1 MLRQKGET
9 LKRGTI
15 NIEGDVEFLPDL
27 SEVSDA
33 SLLTEKDKI
42 AKLMKDVKNRGQK
55 IDALF
60 EDTKRRYGIGEDFK
74 GGAFE

>member
-15 NIEGDVEFLPDL
+15 NLEGDVEFLPDL
-27 SEVSDA
+27 SEVSDV

-42 AKLMKDVKNRGQK
+42 ARLMRDAKSRGRK
-55 IDALF
+55 IDALY

-74 GGAFE
+74 